1 MKPFAGLLILAM
13 MLSTTGCQLVA
24 VPIAVTYSVEKAL
37 DVGTA
42 ALPYYAY
49 SDVSLQ
55 TLNQR
60 MQEANTTVTISETY
74 EMAYGKL
81 FSKVLPDGETGQ
93 VIGNIKDATEY
104 FQRILSGNGIKNSGH
119 YYLTSI
125 PAPEDGSFTLFAAV
139 YRPYA
144 FIEVYD
150 KHNPSEKRTLSQT
163 DMKFYIPYEQDAD
176 GEELD
181 TVYEWFAL
189 STDCYANQ
197 RHQAILLTLAA
208 NEVIKQ
214 KPRPYY
220 WTAEKKWLFGDYME
234 VLTAQDEA
242 VCRAVGV
249 ESGFTIRK

>member
-1 MKPFAGLLILAM
+1 MKPFAGLLIFAM
-13 MLSTTGCQLVA
+13 ILSTAGCQLVE
-24 VPIAVTYSVEKAL
+24 VPIAATYSVGKAL
-37 DVGTA
+37 DVGTS

-49 SDVSLQ
+49 SDLSLQ

-60 MQEANTTVTISETY
+60 MQEADMPVTISETY

-93 VIGNIKDATEY
+93 VIGNMKDATGY
-104 FQRILSGNGIKNSGH
+104 FQRILSGNNVKNADH

-125 PAPEDGSFTLFAAV
+125 PAPEDEDFTLFAAV

-144 FIEVYD
+144 YMEVYD
-150 KHNPSEKRTLSQT
+150 KQNPSEKRTLSQR
-163 DMKFYIPYEQDAD
+163 DMKFYTPYEQDAD

-189 STDCYANQ
+189 STDCYASQ

-220 WTAEKKWLFGDYME
+220 WTAEKN
-234 VLTAQDEA
+234 
-242 VCRAVGV
+242 
-249 ESGFTIRK
+249 GFPETTWRC